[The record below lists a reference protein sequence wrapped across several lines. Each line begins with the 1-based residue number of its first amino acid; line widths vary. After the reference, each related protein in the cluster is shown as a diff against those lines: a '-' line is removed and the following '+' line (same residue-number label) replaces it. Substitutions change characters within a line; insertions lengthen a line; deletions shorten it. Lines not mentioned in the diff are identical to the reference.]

1 MADPFNNRRRLNILS
16 YITALFLLGGGI
28 MGSSSILLSSA
39 PYESTS
45 LAVRSGF
52 YYCEYYSTLIPLTAL
67 LMLRIPLLPSWL
79 MALAFLIIY
88 MGSPHMALA
97 GVPNTLACNGLLFG
111 LMYSIESNSRLH
123 FLAIIHST
131 RLQELVTETLK
142 VTRRSETCA
151 FNAINHCAKRVMY
164 NNIQVSLK
172 KAAHAD

>member
-28 MGSSSILLSSA
+28 MGSSSILFSSA
-39 PYESTS
+39 LFESTS
-45 LAVRSGF
+45 IAVRSGF
-52 YYCEYYSTLIPLTAL
+52 YYSEYSTLIPLVTL
-67 LMLRIPLLPSWL
+67 LMLRIPLLQSWL
-79 MALAFLIIY
+79 MAQAFIIIY

-123 FLAIIHST
+123 FLATIQSA
-131 RLQELVTETLK
+131 RLQERVTETLE
-142 VTRRSETCA
+142 VTRVSETSA